1 MRHILIKKG
10 LIYDGSG
17 NMPFQGDIL
26 IEGEKIIK
34 IAPDIEKEDAQMIDA
49 SGKAVTPGFIDIH
62 RHCDITPFTNPHFG
76 EIELAQGITTT
87 FVGNCGLAPVPSVPS
102 WRKELYD
109 YLEPVIGR
117 LPETM
122 AFETY
127 EAYRNALEA
136 IDLPV
141 NMGFFAAS
149 DSIKVALKGFGS
161 KPYTEEELIKAQ
173 EYVKSALAQG
183 AFGITLGIMYQ
194 PECYS
199 SREELTAV
207 VKAIAGNGGILCTHI
222 RGEGASLVESVEE
235 VIDVAA
241 KAGVPL
247 HISHLKST
255 GIKNWNRKIFEAIH
269 RIEQARES
277 GQDVTADFYP
287 YDGGSTTLQS
297 LLPPTIM
304 EESFEALV
312 KSLSGPDGKKRLR
325 SELNKAHQ
333 GWDNMS
339 ESIGWDRIIISSVT
353 LEKNGFMQGQTIDA
367 LAKKLGYEEP
377 SDLVADLL
385 AEENGKVGII
395 VLSMSQEDVDAVAR
409 LPFTLL
415 ISDSLYGGNG
425 KNAHP
430 RLLGTTARFI
440 NDFVLKRNVLSM
452 ELAVSKMTDL
462 PAKRMGLEGRG
473 LLRPG
478 YQADVLVFQPERFLD
493 HADYTGK
500 HDQCTGMDLVFM
512 GGRQVLAD
520 GILLDRAGG
529 KLLRKGFKPDT
540 TQ

>member
-1 MRHILIKKG
+1 MSYILIKNG

-17 NMPFQGDIL
+17 EQPYQSDVL
-26 IEGEKIIK
+26 IEGERVIE
-34 IAPDIEKEDAQMIDA
+34 IAPDIEREDAQVIDA

-62 RHCDITPFTNPHFG
+62 RHCDIAPFTNPHFG

-117 LPETM
+117 LPDDM

-127 EAYRNALEA
+127 EDYRKALEA
-136 IDLPV
+136 ADLPL

-161 KPYTEEELIKAQ
+161 KAYTAEELKTAQ

-183 AFGITLGIMYQ
+183 AFGVTLGIMYQ

-199 SREELTAV
+199 NREELTTV
-207 VKAIAGNGGILCTHI
+207 VKAVAGNGGILCTHI
-222 RGEGASLVESVEE
+222 RGEGDSLVESVEE
-235 VIDVAA
+235 VIDVAT

-247 HISHLKST
+247 NISHLKST
-255 GIKNWNRKIFEAIH
+255 GIKNWNSRIFEAIQ

-312 KSLSGPDGKKRLR
+312 KGLSGPEGKQRLR

-353 LEKNGFMQGQTIDA
+353 LEKHIFMQGQTIAA
-367 LAKKLGYEEP
+367 LAEKLGYEEP

-385 AEENGKVGII
+385 VEENGKVGII
-395 VLSMSQEDVDAVAR
+395 VLSMSQQDVDAVAR

-415 ISDSLYGGNG
+415 ISDSLYGGDG

-430 RLLGTTARFI
+430 RLLGTTARFL
-440 NDFVLKRNVLSM
+440 NDFVIKRKVLSM
-452 ELAVSKMTDL
+452 EQAISKMTYQ
-462 PAKRMGLEGRG
+462 PAKRMGLEDRG

-478 YQADVLVFQPERFLD
+478 YQADVLVFQPESFLD

-500 HDQCTGMDLVFM
+500 HDLCTGMDLVLV
-512 GGRQVLAD
+512 GGKQVLAD
-520 GILLDRAGG
+520 GILVDRTSG
-529 KLLRKGFKPDT
+529 KLLRKGFN
-540 TQ
+540 

>member
-1 MRHILIKKG
+1 MRYILIKKG

-17 NMPFQGDIL
+17 DMPFQGDIL
-26 IEGEKIIK
+26 IEGEKIIE
-34 IAPDIEKEDAQMIDA
+34 IAPDIEKEDAQVIDA

-62 RHCDITPFTNPHFG
+62 RHCDIAAFTNPRFG

-117 LPETM
+117 LPEDMT
-122 AFETY
+122 FETY
-127 EAYRNALEA
+127 EDYRNALEA
-136 IDLPV
+136 ADLPV

-149 DSIKVALKGFGS
+149 DSIKVALKGFGN
-161 KPYTEEELIKAQ
+161 KAYTEEELIKAQ

-183 AFGITLGIMYQ
+183 AFGVTLGIMYQ

-199 SREELTAV
+199 NREELTAV
-207 VKAIAGNGGILCTHI
+207 VKAAGKVGILCTHI
-222 RGEGASLVESVEE
+222 RGEGDSLVESVEE

-247 HISHLKST
+247 NISHLKST
-255 GIKNWNRKIFEAIH
+255 GIKNWNRKIFEGIQ

-312 KSLSGPDGKKRLR
+312 KGLSGPEGKQRLR
-325 SELNKAHQ
+325 SELNKVHQ

-353 LEKNGFMQGQTIDA
+353 LEKNAFMQGQTIGA
-367 LAKKLGYEEP
+367 LAEKLGYEEP
-377 SDLVADLL
+377 SGLVADLL
-385 AEENGKVGII
+385 VEENGKVGII

-415 ISDSLYGGNG
+415 ISDSLYGGDG

-430 RLLGTTARFI
+430 RLLGATARFL
-440 NDFVLKRNVLSM
+440 NDFVIKRKVLSM
-452 ELAVSKMTDL
+452 EQAIRKMTYL
-462 PAKRMGLEGRG
+462 PAKRMGLEDRG
-473 LLRPG
+473 LLKPG
-478 YQADVLVFQPERFLD
+478 YKADVLVFQPERFLD

-500 HDQCTGMDLVFM
+500 HDPCTGMELVLM
-512 GGRQVLAD
+512 GGKQVLTD
-520 GILLDRAGG
+520 GILVDRASG
-529 KLLRKGFKPDT
+529 KLLRKGFK
-540 TQ
+540 